1 MQGWQNDVVNWL
13 LSYQTNLIWSVIM
26 ILVYLTINR
35 YALPRLERHIEKSKL
50 KSSSAIKGILTIR
63 LVTAV
68 LTFAVILLAWGIDF
82 SGLLVLS
89 TSIITLTGV
98 ALFAS
103 WSLLS
108 NVTAYFLLLTNVA
121 YRRGNYVRI
130 VDGDNFME
138 GYIADINVFS
148 TRILTASRE
157 TIMYP
162 NNLLLTRPVLINP
175 KQQLGSMGKVV
186 NPERHAKENDT
197 SLPATA
203 NVQEKT

>member
-1 MQGWQNDVVNWL
+1 MQGWQTDVVNWL
-13 LSYQTNLIWSVIM
+13 LSYQTNLIWSLIM
-26 ILVYLTINR
+26 IVVYVTINR
-35 YALPRLERHIEKSKL
+35 YALPRLERHIVKSKL
-50 KSSSAIKGILTIR
+50 KSTSAIKGILTIR

-68 LTFAVILLAWGIDF
+68 LTFAIILLAWGIDF

-130 VDGDNFME
+130 IDGDNFME

-175 KQQLGSMGKVV
+175 KRQLGSMGKVV
-186 NPERHAKENDT
+186 NPEPKDPP
-197 SLPATA
+197 SS
-203 NVQEKT
+203 VG